1 MSTASALER
10 EIECAASA
18 VLSPIVNESGEAAER
33 GGAIHVFSR
42 SVIASAAITDETAL
56 MTARAI
62 YLAAVP
68 EGPWRETCEQID
80 FADLCGGLREV
91 RAEVAYRIST
101 NDDGEETV
109 KFIGLN
115 LGRRYP
121 PRAAND
127 VDGTNDFEGIDEST
141 GYWCVTDIKTGYW
154 PVTACRDNP
163 QMKFHAR
170 ALMLLHGVDRVIARI
185 AYIGVG
191 GEISWDVHIFTR
203 LELDLF
209 SDELEERKGRIAR
222 ANELLKSGGRLEVHA
237 GDWCRYCPAM
247 DVCPRYTA
255 LAHAML
261 TDLRDAHA
269 KWGAMTEEER
279 GRVTLMAFEA
289 RDLAERIVE
298 TQKARARQTPID
310 LGKGKILKD
319 TGKSVRIVNAPKP
332 ERRRRVA

>member
-1 MSTASALER
+1 MSTASGLER
-10 EIECAASA
+10 EIECPASA
-18 VLSPIVNESGEAAER
+18 VLSPVTRESGEAAER
-33 GGAIHVFSR
+33 GDTIHVFCR
-42 SVIASAAITDETAL
+42 SVIAGTP
-56 MTARAI
+56 RAI
-62 YLAAVP
+62 ALAAVP

-80 FADLCGGLREV
+80 FGILCAGLKEI
-91 RAEVAYRIST
+91 RAEVAYRISAA
-101 NDDGEETV
+101 NDNEDVVTFLG
-109 KFIGLN
+109 IN

-127 VDGTNDFEGIDEST
+127 VDGTNDFEGIEILS
-141 GYWCVTDIKTGYW
+141 GLWCVTDIKTGYW
-154 PVTACRDNP
+154 PVTRCKDNP

-170 ALMLLHGVDRVIARI
+170 ALMLLHNVDRVKARI

-191 GEISWDVHIFTR
+191 GEISFDEHIFTR
-203 LELDLF
+203 LELDMF
-209 SDELEERKGRIAR
+209 GDEIEARKARITR
-222 ANELLKSGGRLEVHA
+222 ANEILKAGGRLEVHK
-237 GDWCRYCPAM
+237 GDWCRYCPVI

-261 TDLRDAHA
+261 GELRDAHA
-269 KWGAMTEEER
+269 KWGALTEEER

-319 TGKSVRIVNAPKP
+319 TGSGVRIVNAPKP
-332 ERRRRVA
+332 DRRRRVA